1 MAAGVVNSKGKVY
14 RENWAVWEGLSIGC
28 AESWRKDVE
37 EKRTNNNNNNNT
49 NNKRVD
55 FQ

>member
-1 MAAGVVNSKGKVY
+1 VNSKGKVY

-37 EKRTNNNNNNNT
+37 EKRGQTT
-49 NNKRVD
+49 TTPPTTKE
-55 FQ
+55 